1 MAVQFATDVPAISA
15 FDNRMRQS
23 EQNRAARLQNEQAQY
38 SYNAQTGVD
47 QAVRDA
53 YTQSSMPQ
61 PMQAPVQSQ
70 APMASPAQLQQ
81 PQAAGLPTPPA
92 PSGIRMQAPVAP
104 QQAQSQPTQDN
115 IASYLPPSVAGQQA
129 QTQLQPQPQGVKQPA
144 ATGTQPIL
152 SPLDTPQFTQIL
164 QQKLA
169 SIPGG
174 GAQIMALKKE
184 RDSQISK
191 IFEMIG
197 NGNGEEARYFAQQAG
212 VNIPQQF
219 FANADLARGMA
230 FSQKAYPDEPDK
242 GQRFFIAYTSTQ
254 GDMSTKVQAGMAS
267 AGQPTSASMRQLQ
280 NSMALAQY
288 QNTLTKPVLMT
299 GQGGE
304 AFTVNAADGT
314 ARPVM
319 MTGQDGRQESFK
331 PTSGINMRGAG
342 GAAAKRFINVNGN
355 LVDTQRTD
363 ASGNPLIVVAKGA
376 DQADSMRKIFDS
388 LRRND
393 PGGDPIEQQAMAV
406 EMAQS
411 FKSGTAMQKPAQKSW
426 LGSMFGGSNSGSD
439 QQKPQ
444 TVETNPNTQQFV
456 PAQQQSQPVGGE
468 TGQQVD
474 VVGPNGETGTID
486 ASELKDALANGWRTK

>member
-23 EQNRAARLQNEQAQY
+23 EQNRASRLQNAQAQY
-38 SYNAQTGVD
+38 NYDAQTGAD
-47 QAVRDA
+47 RAVREA
-53 YTQSSMPQ
+53 YTQASSLPQ
-61 PMQAPVQSQ
+61 PMQAPTQTQ
-70 APMASPAQLQQ
+70 APMAASSQLQQ
-81 PQAAGLPTPPA
+81 PQSGGIPTPPT
-92 PSGIRMQAPVAP
+92 PSQIRMQTPPVAQEP
-104 QQAQSQPTQDN
+104 AQVNQGN
-115 IASYLPPSVAGQQA
+115 VASYLPSGAAGQPSQPQQPMQAQAAQQA
-129 QTQLQPQPQGVKQPA
+129 Q
-144 ATGTQPIL
+144 QPIL

-184 RDSQISK
+184 RDVQIAK

-242 GQRFFIAYTSTQ
+242 GQRFFVAYTSTQ
-254 GDMSTKVQAGMAS
+254 GDMSAKVQAGMAS
-267 AGQPTSASMRQLQ
+267 AGPPTSASMRQLQ

-288 QNTLTKPVLMT
+288 QNTLATNKPVLMT
-299 GQGGE
+299 GNGGG
-304 AFTVNAADGT
+304 AYTVNAASGEAT
-314 ARPVM
+314 PVM
-319 MTGQDGRQESFK
+319 TRGENGQQEAFR
-331 PTSGINMRGAG
+331 PTSGPNMRGAG
-342 GAAAKRFINVNGN
+342 GSAAKRFINVSGN

-363 ASGNPLIVVAKGA
+363 ANGNPLVVVDKNSNTSEA
-376 DQADSMRKIFDS
+376 SRKIFDS

-393 PGGDPIEQQAMAV
+393 PGADPIEQQAMAV
-406 EMAQS
+406 EMAQA
-411 FKSGTAMQKPAQKSW
+411 FKSGTQLQKPEQKSW
-426 LGSMFGGSNSGSD
+426 LGRMFGGNESVSD

-444 TVETNPNTQQFV
+444 TVQTNPNQQQFV
-456 PAQQQSQPVGGE
+456 PAQQQPQPIGDA
-468 TGQQVD
+468 TRQID

-486 ASELKDALANGWRTK
+486 ASELNDALANGWRKK